1 MTAVQRIKQ
10 KHDLDILLRAI
21 APAARRNQ
29 EKRREEE
36 SRKARVNA
44 NLSRRGSRL
53 RLL

>member
-1 MTAVQRIKQ
+1 MTEVQRIKQ

-29 EKRREEE
+29 EKRREKE
-36 SRKARVNA
+36 SRKSRVNA
-44 NLSRRGSRL
+44 NLARRGSRL

>member
-1 MTAVQRIKQ
+1 MTEVQRIKQ

-29 EKRREEE
+29 EKRHEEE
-36 SRKARVNA
+36 EIKSRVNA
-44 NLSRRGSRL
+44 NLARRGSRL

>member
-1 MTAVQRIKQ
+1 MKEIQRIKQ
-10 KHDLDILLRAI
+10 RHDLDILLRAI

-36 SRKARVNA
+36 SRKSIVNA
-44 NLSRRGSRL
+44 NLARRGSRL